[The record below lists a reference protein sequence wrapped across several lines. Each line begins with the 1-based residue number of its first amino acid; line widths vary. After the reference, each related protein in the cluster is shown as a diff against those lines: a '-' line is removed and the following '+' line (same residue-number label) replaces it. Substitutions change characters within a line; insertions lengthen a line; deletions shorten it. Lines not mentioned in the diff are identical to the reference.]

1 MRATAMA
8 GPARAAANRRGAQA
22 RARIAVE
29 ILVCGNAD
37 RADDGVGIAVAEA
50 LRDRLPAD
58 VRLQIVGQLQVDD
71 LLAVAPGAAVIVI
84 DAATGVRGGRVV
96 QLPLDGLL
104 GRDDELRPRSS
115 HALGFRE
122 VLGVADV
129 IRGHPLVGRI
139 VAVGGVR
146 FGLGGPMS
154 PSVIRAIP
162 SMVNAVHQAVA
173 ELRA

>member
-1 MRATAMA
+1 MRVTTTAA
-8 GPARAAANRRGAQA
+8 PARSNPVRRQGAM
-22 RARIAVE
+22 RPRIAVE

-58 VRLQIVGQLQVDD
+58 VRLRIVGQLQIDD
-71 LLAVAPGAAVIVI
+71 LLAIAPGAAIIVI

-96 QLPLDGLL
+96 ELPLDGLL
-104 GRDDELRPRSS
+104 ARDDDFRPRSS

-146 FGLGGPMS
+146 FGPGGLMS
-154 PSVIRAIP
+154 PSVLRAIP
-162 SMVNAVHQAVA
+162 AMVAAVEAAIA
-173 ELRA
+173 ELRC

>member
-1 MRATAMA
+1 MRATAMTT
-8 GPARAAANRRGAQA
+8 PARPAPIGRRPST

-37 RADDGVGIAVAEA
+37 RADDGVGLVVADA
-50 LRDRLPAD
+50 LRDRLPSD
-58 VRLQIVGQLQVDD
+58 VRLRVVGQLQVDD
-71 LLAVAPGAAVIVI
+71 LLAVAPGAAVVVV

-104 GRDDELRPRSS
+104 AREDELRPRSS

-122 VLGVADV
+122 VLGVAEV

-154 PSVIRAIP
+154 PSVVRAIP
-162 SMVNAVHQAVA
+162 AMVAAVDAAVA
-173 ELRA
+173 ELRT